1 MAMLKSI
8 MLSMEGGRARNDFSL
23 ALAIQEQHCGDHKER
38 SNRTA
43 WHCSSPPPEYP
54 IMDRGIARSDAQTN
68 LIVLPQLEQSA
79 IQLAKYGI
87 SYDIA
92 KAEEA
97 MNVRWG
103 GW

>member
-43 WHCSSPPPEYP
+43 WHCSSPPPEYS
-54 IMDRGIARSDAQTN
+54 IMIAGLR
-68 LIVLPQLEQSA
+68 
-79 IQLAKYGI
+79 
-87 SYDIA
+87 
-92 KAEEA
+92 EA
-97 MNVRWG
+97 MHKLILLFSRSSSKALFNWQIWNLLRYS
-103 GW
+103 